1 MSDEGSVMKA
11 PVNKLPSRKNMQFV
25 IATLAVLA
33 LLLVSGDVL
42 AQAKLDMPYNQGL
55 SAFRESLRGPVPF
68 AISLVGIVACG
79 AMLIFGGEI
88 SGFMRTMIFIIL
100 VVAVIVQADNIV
112 TGLGG
117 KDPGTSTTRNSL
129 DLRGSLTT
137 RNLA

>member
-1 MSDEGSVMKA
+1 MFASKHFHSM
-11 PVNKLPSRKNMQFV
+11 KLPFS
-25 IATLAVLA
+25 ILITLV
-33 LLLVSGDVL
+33 LLLVSGEVFAEGEGATL
-42 AQAKLDMPYNQGL
+42 KLPYEQGL
-55 SAFRESLRGPVPF
+55 GAFRESLQGPVPF

-117 KDPGTSTTRNSL
+117 
-129 DLRGSLTT
+129 SLTGGSGDGNT
-137 RNLA
+137 SVLDASRIATARALG